1 MFVENESS
9 VNKHH
14 YVLIYGKMSSRQNYH
29 FQESKH
35 LKNNQKMRPFALT
48 VNDFKP
54 LNIPSTQIPHPFPP
68 LLVKRK
74 KKQKNYIRHLTG
86 IQNTPPKLLKPKN
99 QNK

>member
-74 KKQKNYIRHLTG
+74 KKAEKLHQTFDWD
-86 IQNTPPKLLKPKN
+86 PKYASEIVKA
-99 QNK
+99 